1 MQVLVTGGAG
11 YIGSHTVKALRAKG
25 HDVWIYDN
33 LVYGHKQAVPQ
44 DRLLVGNLAEIDRL
58 DHFFVTHSID
68 AVIHFAAY
76 ASVGESVHNPSKYYL
91 NNVHD
96 TLGLLELLRK
106 HHIHRV
112 VFSSSCAVYGI
123 PPKTPITEDMPKNPI
138 NPYGRTKLMIEQ
150 ALDDYAQAYEWGYA
164 SLRYFNAAGASRD
177 GEIGEDHRNEGHL
190 IPLAILAAMG
200 QKPPL
205 QIFGTDYP
213 TPDGTCIR
221 DYIHVEDLA
230 LAHVMA
236 LEKIEAGTHLNL
248 NLGMGKGYSVREV
261 ITTVEAVSGRQVPC
275 VEAARR
281 IGDPAELVA
290 DPTQAMQILG
300 WQPRYTDLAEII
312 QTAWKWHSTHPH
324 GFASQ

>member
-44 DRLLVGNLAEIDRL
+44 DRLIIGSLSEVDRL

-106 HHIHRV
+106 HHIYRV

-164 SLRYFNAAGASRD
+164 CLRYFNAAGASGD

-236 LEKIEAGTHLNL
+236 LEKIESGTHLNL

-261 ITTVEAVSGRQVPC
+261 ISTVEAVSGRQVPC
-275 VEAARR
+275 VEATRR
-281 IGDPAELVA
+281 IGDPVELVA
-290 DPTQAMQILG
+290 DPTRAIQILG

-312 QTAWKWHSTHPH
+312 QTAWKWHSTHPY
-324 GFASQ
+324 GFASK